1 MNLYENLVLLKYCH
15 RTVVLAE
22 IFPLCSVSE
31 WQEICNTETGNGHE
45 KSKLLEKT
53 IRIHAI

>member
-1 MNLYENLVLLKYCH
+1 
-15 RTVVLAE
+15 
-22 IFPLCSVSE
+22 VSE